1 MNLEKQIINFQND
14 MFDKIIG
21 KGNLLKKSINN
32 LEKNKKEIL
41 LRLKDTPAE
50 SGKLLINFVDR
61 LCLINDNLNAI
72 NSELD
77 KLQYEVDKKLVI
89 EPTEEINIRNKEYE
103 YSNKIL
109 KPFLPF
115 MLLYSL
121 SMRDEY

>member
-1 MNLEKQIINFQND
+1 MNIEKQVIHFQRD
-14 MFDKIIG
+14 MFNKIIG
-21 KGNLLKKSINN
+21 KGNLLKESINN
-32 LEKNKKEIL
+32 LEKNKEEIL
-41 LRLKDTPAE
+41 LRLKNIPTE

-61 LCLINDNLNAI
+61 LCIINDNINAI
-72 NSELD
+72 NNELN

-89 EPTEEINIRNKEYE
+89 EPTDEIEIRNKEYE

-109 KPFLPF
+109 KPFLPY